1 MEAWLHTALE
11 VEDWEPSDSSATGH
25 AHTLAQLFRATF
37 GILCSL
43 RRLDVLHGGQLAA
56 AAQLVSDAMCDL
68 ARHLLPDLLPAS
80 SRESIG
86 RLLSRGG
93 AAWTLAKH
101 AADAAQL
108 LRQLM
113 RLITLEAGGGPGGPG
128 SGVGGAGGAGG
139 AGGGRGG
146 PWACKA
152 TGARSSSDPVV
163 ASSALYAAG

>member
-1 MEAWLHTALE
+1 MASSRRPRSWSPTPCAPSRTARYRAGRPA
-11 VEDWEPSDSSATGH
+11 VYPPPHPTPRTSAP
-25 AHTLAQLFRATF
+25 R
-37 GILCSL
+37 
-43 RRLDVLHGGQLAA
+43 
-56 AAQLVSDAMCDL
+56 CDL
-68 ARHLLPDLLPAS
+68 AQHLLPDQLDGAT
-80 SRESIG
+80 RESIG
-86 RLLSRGG
+86 RYLGGGG

-101 AADAAQL
+101 TAEAAQL

-113 RLITLEAGGGPGGPG
+113 RLITLEGGGGPGGPG

-146 PWACKA
+146 AWACKA